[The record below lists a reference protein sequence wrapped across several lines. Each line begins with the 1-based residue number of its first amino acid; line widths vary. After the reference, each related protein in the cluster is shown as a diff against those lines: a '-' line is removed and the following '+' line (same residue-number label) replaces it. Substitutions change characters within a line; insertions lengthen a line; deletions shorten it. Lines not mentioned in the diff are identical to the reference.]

1 MEFFAT
7 AGNIPMHIRDSKK
20 GDKAII
26 LLHGYM
32 ETMYIWNELYDNL
45 KNDYRVILIDLPG
58 HGLSCSAPINTMD
71 FIAIAVKGVLDVC
84 GVKKAYIGGHSLGGY
99 AAFSCCKTFPSTFLG
114 LILFNSHPYP
124 EDPDFAVNRER
135 EISIIRSGRLM
146 TLAGVSLPKMYFSEN
161 LRKCDDKIRE
171 TLELC
176 DTHDPEG
183 IIACIKG
190 MVQRPDNSD
199 FMKNPSLPIL
209 VVLGDNDGF
218 ISMDLIE
225 QMQLEFPKVK
235 IEIIPSCGHNCF
247 IEKPQEALFLVKAFL
262 G

>member
-1 MEFFAT
+1 
-7 AGNIPMHIRDSKK
+7 
-20 GDKAII
+20 
-26 LLHGYM
+26 
-32 ETMYIWNELYDNL
+32 
-45 KNDYRVILIDLPG
+45 
-58 HGLSCSAPINTMD
+58 
-71 FIAIAVKGVLDVC
+71 
-84 GVKKAYIGGHSLGGY
+84 
-99 AAFSCCKTFPSTFLG
+99 
-114 LILFNSHPYP
+114 
-124 EDPDFAVNRER
+124 
-135 EISIIRSGRLM
+135 
-146 TLAGVSLPKMYFSEN
+146 
-161 LRKCDDKIRE
+161 
-171 TLELC
+171 
-176 DTHDPEG
+176 
-183 IIACIKG
+183 